1 MSRPE
6 LIEKIPISLT
16 ELKQELE
23 IIQKRDEELSFRS
36 GKSLEYA
43 NSFVT
48 LSKTAHNDLK
58 KKIEKLEIPRF
69 KEDHV
74 CKVIDLLPQS
84 VAELDVILQGY
95 TLTVSKENKAKIIK
109 TVKDFLPKKSKKNKE

>member
-23 IIQKRDEELSFRS
+23 IIQKRDEELSYRS
-36 GKSLEYA
+36 GKSLEYVNA
-43 NSFVT
+43 FVT
-48 LSKTAHNDLK
+48 LSKTAHKDLK
-58 KKIEKLEIPRF
+58 KKIEQLKIPRF

-74 CKVIDLLPQS
+74 CKVIDMLPQS

-95 TLTVSKENKAKIIK
+95 TLTVSKENKAKIIGV
-109 TVKDFLPKKSKKNKE
+109 VKDFLPKKTKE

>member
-1 MSRPE
+1 MSKPE
-6 LIEKIPISLT
+6 LIEKTPISLT
-16 ELKQELE
+16 ELKQEIE

-36 GKSLEYA
+36 GKTLEYV
-43 NSFVT
+43 NSFVI

-58 KKIEKLEIPRF
+58 KKIEQLKIPRF

-74 CKVIDLLPQS
+74 CKVIDMLPQS

-95 TLTVSKENKAKIIK
+95 TLTVSKENKAKLIG
-109 TVKDFLPKKSKKNKE
+109 TVKDFLPKKSKENKE